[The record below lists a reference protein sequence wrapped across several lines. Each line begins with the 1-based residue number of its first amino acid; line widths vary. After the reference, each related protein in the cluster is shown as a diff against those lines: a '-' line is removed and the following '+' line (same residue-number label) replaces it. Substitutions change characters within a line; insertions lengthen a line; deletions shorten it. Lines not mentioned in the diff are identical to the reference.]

1 MSITDLH
8 DAFAYASRRTSRV
21 AAAVCVAL
29 ASTGMIASFAASAAE
44 AKTDVKLEKG
54 AVQSGES
61 DAEREKKLASARK
74 RLDEAAREVAELS
87 MQMSEDA
94 MPRVSRIFSRNAS
107 RAMLG
112 VNIGGDHDRDRERKD
127 GVELLSVSPGGP
139 AAEAGLKAGDVI
151 VELKGKSLKQ
161 TGDETPREKLLT
173 AMREV
178 NPEEKI
184 TVRYLR
190 DGKTASADV
199 VARPVDRMFTMPF
212 AVHGA
217 VPAPGR
223 VPPPPHIAFFRAD
236 GIFGSAELVPL
247 TPKLG
252 QYFGAEKGLL
262 VVRAPDSRMKL
273 EEGDVIVDID
283 GRVPSNSAHAFR
295 ILGSYQAGEKVKLN
309 VLRMKKRTTIDL
321 TIPEDEKWERRF
333 ERSRFLP
340 PPPPAP
346 GDVVIPAPAP
356 APALPVPPPNDA
368 A

>member
-1 MSITDLH
+1 MNMLITDLH
-8 DAFAYASRRTSRV
+8 YGIRSQRSSRI
-21 AAAVCVAL
+21 AAAVSVAF
-29 ASTGMIASFAASAAE
+29 ASAGLIGSFAANAAE
-44 AKTDVKLEKG
+44 TKPDVKLEQDAAKS
-54 AVQSGES
+54 AQS
-61 DAEREKKLASARK
+61 DTERDKKLTEARK

-94 MPRVSRIFSRNAS
+94 MPRVARMFSRNAS

-112 VNIGGDHDRDRERKD
+112 VNIGADRDKERKD

-161 TGDETPREKLLT
+161 TGEETPRDKLLT

-178 NPEEKI
+178 DPEEKI
-184 TVRYLR
+184 TVRYMR
-190 DGKTASADV
+190 DGKSASATV
-199 VARPVDRMFTMPF
+199 VARPVDRMFAMPY
-212 AVHGA
+212 AIDGDG
-217 VPAPGR
+217 PGPGR
-223 VPPPPHIAFFRAD
+223 VPAIPHMKFLRAD

-309 VLRMKKRTTIDL
+309 VLRMKKRVTIDV
-321 TIPEDEKWERRF
+321 TMPEDETWQRRF
-333 ERSRFLP
+333 ERSHILH
-340 PPPPAP
+340 PPAP

-356 APALPVPPPNDA
+356 SPAPAPGLPVPPPGNTT
-368 A
+368 